1 MENTIEPKP
10 VLQEIIRN
18 PDGTFPKGVSGN
30 PNGRPRGKTLKEWVR
45 DRLMNM
51 TDEERIEFLKT
62 VPLDVQWKMAEGMP
76 KQDSDIM
83 SGGEKIVINFDG
95 VFKNAATQQTEGHS
109 AV

>member
-1 MENTIEPKP
+1 MENTTEAKP
-10 VLQEIIRN
+10 VLQEISRN

-30 PNGRPRGKTLKEWVR
+30 PNGRPKGKTLKEWVR

-76 KQDSDIM
+76 KQDTELNSD
-83 SGGEKIVINFDG
+83 VRVHINFDG
-95 VFKNAATQQTEGHS
+95 AFNGGKNEVTQ
-109 AV
+109 